1 MRETV
6 SQVGK
11 NNQDTCQTRLYSFVH
26 TTNSHDGKTVA
37 FGIQLLKDSYTGLAH
52 TKSFKHMYIL
62 PSIPLRNSMRMLQGW
77 SNRYR
82 NVKSSILRVTMN
94 STILRAVSVEVRQ
107 YIRLT
112 SSSAIVLRSILHDN
126 TTSLGVRLF
135 FTHCQQCPLKVS
147 AGKVPGE
154 YGKNIQKDPI
164 TQWRPKKSSISASV
178 QVFYIKVYIYWL
190 YAIE

>member
-1 MRETV
+1 
-6 SQVGK
+6 
-11 NNQDTCQTRLYSFVH
+11 
-26 TTNSHDGKTVA
+26 
-37 FGIQLLKDSYTGLAH
+37 
-52 TKSFKHMYIL
+52 MYIL
-62 PSIPLRNSMRMLQGW
+62 PSIPLRNSGRMLQGW

-135 FTHCQQCPLKVS
+135 FTHCQQCPLKVPYLLEKLM
-147 AGKVPGE
+147 ANTVKVSKGPHYPME
-154 YGKNIQKDPI
+154 AKKKVAF
-164 TQWRPKKSSISASV
+164 RPLFRCSTSRFTFIGYM
-178 QVFYIKVYIYWL
+178 Q
-190 YAIE
+190 